1 MASHMDFSWAEAGQD
16 KDELLEA
23 WMNDPNTAHLEIED
37 APDWSHHGNK
47 INPRLEMGKFL
58 VEAMTDKNYR
68 NWANLQGNREYWHTP
83 TEVYANIARPLIQY
97 TDIDRFR
104 KEEEGGGFSGVQT
117 KGTAEVPSRFI
128 TDIEMKGLDRG
139 LAHAIS
145 TYVNAQA
152 REEQEPSTRAVPSN
166 ISQMPRP
173 EIIDPKVQSSP
184 QPPEI
189 TRQPIVYDD
198 APVWTSRTTPTRATP
213 VRYLQQFQ
221 QLKKAGAPVRR
232 TGSKYGFGL

>member
-1 MASHMDFSWAEAGQD
+1 
-16 KDELLEA
+16 
-23 WMNDPNTAHLEIED
+23 
-37 APDWSHHGNK
+37 
-47 INPRLEMGKFL
+47 MGFFDL
-58 VEAMTDKNYR
+58 
-68 NWANLQGNREYWHTP
+68 P
-83 TEVYANIARPLIQY
+83 S
-97 TDIDRFR
+97 
-104 KEEEGGGFSGVQT
+104 GGFSGVQT
-117 KGTAEVPSRFI
+117 KGTDEVPSRFI
-128 TDIEMKGLDRG
+128 TDIEMQGLDRG

-152 REEQEPSTRAVPSN
+152 REEQEPSTRAVTSN

-189 TRQPIVYDD
+189 IRQPIVYDD
-198 APVWTSRTTPTRATP
+198 SPPIRKSRATPVRATP